1 MSLKNHYQDKEIA
14 EIKNHIAKMNEEVGF
29 IWKEISEIKI
39 NTAQIKTNLSWIL
52 KTYWIILSVSI
63 GTFIAAFYNVIL
75 K

>member
-39 NTAQIKTNLSWIL
+39 NTAQTKTNLNLLLKAHWIL
-52 KTYWIILSVSI
+52 FVAIV
-63 GTFIAAFYNVIL
+63 GVFIASIVR
-75 K
+75 

>member
-1 MSLKNHYQDKEIA
+1 MSLKNHYQDQQID

-39 NTAQIKTNLSWIL
+39 NTAQTKTNLNWIL
-52 KTYWIILSVSI
+52 KTYWIILAASL
-63 GTFIAAFYNVIL
+63 GTLITAFYNVIL